1 MTDNSHAKHGPALER
16 FTGRRDTSA
25 GARAPVSIDE
35 TSFPAEFAR
44 LRASVIRPVFEA
56 VGNTLK
62 ERGDEFTVSEE
73 EDRRI
78 SIHIVPA
85 GAKKSI
91 HPNDWFPT
99 LTFFGAPI
107 ACTIGIQGR
116 NMRPNSEVSSGSRGI
131 YSPAQINK
139 ELVEKELMKFI
150 GEIGNW

>member
-73 EDRRI
+73 DRRI
-78 SIHIVPA
+78 SIHIVPVLFGSGIRLFEHLGSEHVQLETIEVTETKEA
-85 GAKKSI
+85 I
-91 HPNDWFPT
+91 HLRFRV
-99 LTFFGAPI
+99 I
-107 ACTIGIQGR
+107 
-116 NMRPNSEVSSGSRGI
+116 
-131 YSPAQINK
+131 K
-139 ELVEKELMKFI
+139 
-150 GEIGNW
+150 